1 MIYINQVLQYT
12 ADSQRIRIIEIEESY
27 AYVVNIDTTSAMP
40 KRELY
45 SHLEIELEQ
54 GELLRISDPFA
65 KAIPDDELTS
75 VQISKRD
82 EDWATVENFILPNM
96 KELLKKKGREVK
108 IVEITAESGLGKT
121 KVKKLLSRYWQRGMN
136 KNAMLPDYA
145 NSGGRGKTKNLNND

>member
-40 KRELY
+40 NRELY

-65 KAIPDDELTS
+65 KAIPDYELTS

-121 KVKKLLSRYWQRGMN
+121 KVKKLPLINTTAKPITIR
-136 KNAMLPDYA
+136 
-145 NSGGRGKTKNLNND
+145 